1 MASTAPTIPPGSTVL
16 VTGVNGLLG
25 THIASALVAAGYRV
39 RGTVRSLSRSAWVP
53 PLFASRHPD
62 APSSSSSS
70 GALELFEVPDMHA
83 PGAWAGV
90 FSDGAVAAVAS
101 VASGT
106 SMSLDVPDVAAAVA
120 LEAAAYIG
128 LLDAAR
134 AAGSVRSVV
143 FTSSAWAAY
152 TPDATKAGVLTADS
166 WNDAAVSLAAAAE
179 EEEEKEQ
186 SGSSR
191 PRGLCGVMAMKVGY
205 ERKVWEWVRSARPGY
220 SFNVVLPDTVFGP
233 VMDPARQGASTVGLV
248 RWLWEGRG
256 LDAHVHMA
264 PQWFVDARD
273 VGRLYVACLTLPGLD
288 RRRVYGFAKRYSW
301 PRVLDIMKALYPQR
315 TEWPALP
322 EAGWDAF
329 DVPTNDAEDLI
340 KQVGDGSGWIS
351 LEDSI
356 RDTVESFLVKDAHGR
371 STLEAIKPIREAF
384 E

>member
-1 MASTAPTIPPGSTVL
+1 
-16 VTGVNGLLG
+16 
-25 THIASALVAAGYRV
+25 
-39 RGTVRSLSRSAWVP
+39 
-53 PLFASRHPD
+53 
-62 APSSSSSS
+62 
-70 GALELFEVPDMHA
+70 MHA

-120 LEAAAYIG
+120 LEASAYVG

-152 TPDATKAGVLTADS
+152 TPDGTKAGVLTADS
-166 WNDAAVSLAAAAE
+166 WNDAAVSLAAAAAAAAE
-179 EEEEKEQ
+179 EEEEEQ
-186 SGSSR
+186 SSR

-220 SFNVVLPDTVFGP
+220 SFNVVLPDTAFDP

-248 RWLWEGRG
+248 RWLGGSSTPATWAGCTSRAWPCRASTAAASTASPSATAGR
-256 LDAHVHMA
+256 
-264 PQWFVDARD
+264 
-273 VGRLYVACLTLPGLD
+273 ACSTSS
-288 RRRVYGFAKRYSW
+288 R
-301 PRVLDIMKALYPQR
+301 KALYPQR

-329 DVPTNDAEDLI
+329 DVPTDDAEELI

-356 RDTVESFLVKDAHGR
+356 RDTVESFLAKDADGR
-371 STLEAIKPIREAF
+371 STLEAIKPIKEAF

>member
-1 MASTAPTIPPGSTVL
+1 
-16 VTGVNGLLG
+16 
-25 THIASALVAAGYRV
+25 
-39 RGTVRSLSRSAWVP
+39 
-53 PLFASRHPD
+53 
-62 APSSSSSS
+62 
-70 GALELFEVPDMHA
+70 MHA

-120 LEAAAYIG
+120 LEASAYVG

-152 TPDATKAGVLTADS
+152 TPDGTKAGVLTADS
-166 WNDAAVSLAAAAE
+166 WNDAAVSLAAAAAAAAE
-179 EEEEKEQ
+179 EEEEEQ
-186 SGSSR
+186 SSR

-220 SFNVVLPDTVFGP
+220 SFNVVLPDTAFDP

-248 RWLWEGRG
+248 RWLWEGPR
-256 LDAHVHMA
+256 
-264 PQWFVDARD
+264 ARRARPHGAA
-273 VGRLYVACLTLPGLD
+273 VV
-288 RRRVYGFAKRYSW
+288 
-301 PRVLDIMKALYPQR
+301 ALYPQR

-329 DVPTNDAEDLI
+329 DVPTDDAEELI

-356 RDTVESFLVKDAHGR
+356 RDTVESFLAKDADGR
-371 STLEAIKPIREAF
+371 STLEAIKPIKEAF